1 MRTLVLGGLGMLG
14 HKVAETFQYHCETW
28 ATVRSYND
36 VTLANQCLPGVQIYS
51 GVDALDFSSIERAI
65 DEIQPSIVV
74 NCIGIIKQ
82 DALAYDPTTSIEVN
96 ALLPHRLANICNKHN
111 RRLIHI
117 STDCVFNGSQGNYL
131 ESSFADANDLYG
143 RTKLLGEIH
152 HEGGLT
158 LRTSIIG
165 PELRSSRSLLDWF
178 LSQTGTANGYTRA
191 IFSGL
196 TTPELSRVIVQCATD
211 WKHLSGLYHVSAQ
224 PITKFD
230 LLTLVKAHYCLATE
244 IQPQDEP
251 VIDRS
256 LDSTRFQ
263 ETTGYRPPSWDE
275 MVSELAALP
284 QSGLIGERYVSSR

>member
-1 MRTLVLGGLGMLG
+1 MLG
-14 HKVAETFQYHCETW
+14 HKVAETFQHHCETW
-28 ATVRSYND
+28 ATVRNSND
-36 VTLANQCLPGVQIYS
+36 VTLATEHLPGVQIYS

-96 ALLPHRLANICNKHN
+96 ALLPHRLANICNKGN

-117 STDCVFNGSQGNYL
+117 STDCVFSGSQGNYT
-131 ESSFADANDLYG
+131 ESSFPDAHDLYG
-143 RTKLLGEIH
+143 RTKFLGEIN
-152 HEGGLT
+152 HEGALT

-196 TTPELSRVIVQCATD
+196 TTPELSRVIVRCATD
-211 WKHLSGLYHVSAQ
+211 WSHLSGLYQVSAQ
-224 PITKFD
+224 PINKFD
-230 LLTLVKAHYCLATE
+230 LLTLAKSHYGLDIE
-244 IQPQDEP
+244 IQPKDEP
-251 VIDRS
+251 AIDRS
-256 LDSTRFQ
+256 LDSTRFK
-263 ETTGYRPPSWDE
+263 EATGYRPPSWGE

-284 QSGLIGERYVSSR
+284 QSGLLGEKYVSSR